1 VASISTA
8 LRPTGIDVVGDK
20 PWGTHFCHFYE
31 AGRDLLDTLVPYFKA
46 GLENKEFC
54 LWVIS
59 PPLTE
64 EEARSALRQTV
75 PELDRYLV
83 ERSIEILPNDVW
95 YLEVGV
101 FDLHRALNGWQEKL
115 HEALARGYAGMRV
128 TGDATRLQKRDRR
141 AFCEYE
147 RELNDFAAKHPIIV
161 LCAYQLAASRAAE
174 VLDVARTH
182 QFAVAIRNWNWE
194 IVESP
199 ELKQAKEEIKRLGE
213 ELDQRVFERARE
225 LAATNE
231 KLRQEIDEHK
241 RAQEEL
247 AKREQQ
253 QAAIAELSQRALT
266 AGNLCSLLNE
276 AVTAIAETLG
286 VEICSALELLPGGDA
301 FLVKAGVGWAPGL
314 VGSLKIPAGVSSPAG
329 YTLLRNEPLAF
340 GDLEHETRFEA
351 PAELSSHGI
360 VSGAVVTI
368 AGRDRPFGALHA
380 LSTSRRVF
388 TRDDLH
394 FLRSVANIV
403 ATTIQ
408 RQAFEKDILEI
419 SEHEQRRIGQDL
431 HDDLCQR
438 LAGIALTCDL
448 LQQSLAATSKAESA
462 GAAKIARQLR
472 EAISHARMLARGL
485 SPAAPGAN
493 GLMSGL
499 AELASS
505 VTELFQVS
513 CRFECEPP
521 VLVENDVAVTHLYR
535 IAQEAISNA
544 VTHGK
549 SKNIVLKLSSRGG
562 KTSLSIEDD
571 GIGFPD
577 NLEPGVGMGLRIM
590 KSRADMIGAILDV
603 RRKDPKGTIVT
614 CEAETRP

>member
-31 AGRDLLDTLVPYFKA
+31 TRRDLLDTLVPYFKA

-64 EEARSALRQTV
+64 EEARSALRQTL

-128 TGDATRLQKRDRR
+128 TGDATGLRKRDWR

-182 QFAVAIRNWNWE
+182 QFAVAIRNGNWE

-247 AKREQQ
+247 AKRD
-253 QAAIAELSQRALT
+253 S
-266 AGNLCSLLNE
+266 N
-276 AVTAIAETLG
+276 
-286 VEICSALELLPGGDA
+286 
-301 FLVKAGVGWAPGL
+301 
-314 VGSLKIPAGVSSPAG
+314 
-329 YTLLRNEPLAF
+329 
-340 GDLEHETRFEA
+340 
-351 PAELSSHGI
+351 
-360 VSGAVVTI
+360 
-368 AGRDRPFGALHA
+368 RP
-380 LSTSRRVF
+380 R
-388 TRDDLH
+388 
-394 FLRSVANIV
+394 
-403 ATTIQ
+403 
-408 RQAFEKDILEI
+408 
-419 SEHEQRRIGQDL
+419 
-431 HDDLCQR
+431 
-438 LAGIALTCDL
+438 
-448 LQQSLAATSKAESA
+448 
-462 GAAKIARQLR
+462 
-472 EAISHARMLARGL
+472 
-485 SPAAPGAN
+485 
-493 GLMSGL
+493 
-499 AELASS
+499 
-505 VTELFQVS
+505 
-513 CRFECEPP
+513 
-521 VLVENDVAVTHLYR
+521 
-535 IAQEAISNA
+535 
-544 VTHGK
+544 
-549 SKNIVLKLSSRGG
+549 
-562 KTSLSIEDD
+562 
-571 GIGFPD
+571 
-577 NLEPGVGMGLRIM
+577 
-590 KSRADMIGAILDV
+590 
-603 RRKDPKGTIVT
+603 
-614 CEAETRP
+614 

>member
-1 VASISTA
+1 
-8 LRPTGIDVVGDK
+8 
-20 PWGTHFCHFYE
+20 
-31 AGRDLLDTLVPYFKA
+31 
-46 GLENKEFC
+46 
-54 LWVIS
+54 
-59 PPLTE
+59 
-64 EEARSALRQTV
+64 
-75 PELDRYLV
+75 
-83 ERSIEILPNDVW
+83 
-95 YLEVGV
+95 
-101 FDLHRALNGWQEKL
+101 
-115 HEALARGYAGMRV
+115 
-128 TGDATRLQKRDRR
+128 
-141 AFCEYE
+141 
-147 RELNDFAAKHPIIV
+147 
-161 LCAYQLAASRAAE
+161 
-174 VLDVARTH
+174 
-182 QFAVAIRNWNWE
+182 
-194 IVESP
+194 
-199 ELKQAKEEIKRLGE
+199 
-213 ELDQRVFERARE
+213 
-225 LAATNE
+225 
-231 KLRQEIDEHK
+231 
-241 RAQEEL
+241 
-247 AKREQQ
+247 
-253 QAAIAELSQRALT
+253 
-266 AGNLCSLLNE
+266 
-276 AVTAIAETLG
+276 
-286 VEICSALELLPGGDA
+286 
-301 FLVKAGVGWAPGL
+301 

-340 GDLEHETRFEA
+340 DDLEHETRFEA

-419 SEHEQRRIGQDL
+419 SEQEQCRIGQDL

-493 GLMSGL
+493 GLMGGL

-521 VLVENDVAVTHLYR
+521 VLVENDVAATHLYR

-549 SKNIVLKLSSRGG
+549 SKNIVLKLSGRGG

>member
-1 VASISTA
+1 

-31 AGRDLLDTLVPYFKA
+31 ARWDLLDTLVPYFKA

-64 EEARSALRQTV
+64 EEARSALRQTL

-128 TGDATRLQKRDRR
+128 TGDATRLRKRDWR

-231 KLRQEIDEHK
+231 KLRQEIGEHK

>member
-1 VASISTA
+1 
-8 LRPTGIDVVGDK
+8 
-20 PWGTHFCHFYE
+20 
-31 AGRDLLDTLVPYFKA
+31 
-46 GLENKEFC
+46 
-54 LWVIS
+54 
-59 PPLTE
+59 
-64 EEARSALRQTV
+64 
-75 PELDRYLV
+75 
-83 ERSIEILPNDVW
+83 
-95 YLEVGV
+95 
-101 FDLHRALNGWQEKL
+101 
-115 HEALARGYAGMRV
+115 MR
-128 TGDATRLQKRDRR
+128 
-141 AFCEYE
+141 
-147 RELNDFAAKHPIIV
+147 
-161 LCAYQLAASRAAE
+161 
-174 VLDVARTH
+174 
-182 QFAVAIRNWNWE
+182 
-194 IVESP
+194 
-199 ELKQAKEEIKRLGE
+199 
-213 ELDQRVFERARE
+213 
-225 LAATNE
+225 
-231 KLRQEIDEHK
+231 
-241 RAQEEL
+241 
-247 AKREQQ
+247 
-253 QAAIAELSQRALT
+253 
-266 AGNLCSLLNE
+266 
-276 AVTAIAETLG
+276 
-286 VEICSALELLPGGDA
+286 
-301 FLVKAGVGWAPGL
+301 
-314 VGSLKIPAGVSSPAG
+314 
-329 YTLLRNEPLAF
+329 
-340 GDLEHETRFEA
+340 
-351 PAELSSHGI
+351 
-360 VSGAVVTI
+360 VTI

-388 TRDDLH
+388 ARDDLH

-419 SEHEQRRIGQDL
+419 SEQEQRRIGQDL

-521 VLVENDVAVTHLYR
+521 VLVENDVAATHLYR

-549 SKNIVLKLSSRGG
+549 SKNIVLKLSGRGG

-603 RRKDPKGTIVT
+603 RRKDPKGTTVT